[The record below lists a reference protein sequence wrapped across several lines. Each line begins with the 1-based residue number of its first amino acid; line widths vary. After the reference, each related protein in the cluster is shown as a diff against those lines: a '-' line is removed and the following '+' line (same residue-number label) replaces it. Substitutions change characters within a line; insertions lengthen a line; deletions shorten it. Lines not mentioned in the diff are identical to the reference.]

1 MSTLS
6 SAGQNPAPPSPPS
19 MAMSELN
26 KLTFQSTLL
35 SVSMIPIEQPIQQDK
50 ETLTF
55 ISSTQSPSSISKSS
69 SPRAARL
76 DAISSRI
83 RAEIIDLESPSD
95 AIVAARSEVETALKR
110 VKSIVSN
117 SSEELTKLTE

>member
-26 KLTFQSTLL
+26 KLTFKSTLL

-50 ETLTF
+50 ETLT

-83 RAEIIDLESPSD
+83 RAEIIDLESPID

-117 SSEELTKLTE
+117 SSEEFTKLTE

>member
-1 MSTLS
+1 
-6 SAGQNPAPPSPPS
+6 
-19 MAMSELN
+19 MSELN

-35 SVSMIPIEQPIQQDK
+35 SVSMIPIEQSIQQDK
-50 ETLTF
+50 ETHT

-83 RAEIIDLESPSD
+83 RAEIIDLESPID
-95 AIVAARSEVETALKR
+95 AIVAARSEVDIALKR

-117 SSEELTKLTE
+117 SSEEFTK

>member
-1 MSTLS
+1 MSTNS
-6 SAGQNPAPPSPPS
+6 PAGQSPAPPSPTS
-19 MAMSELN
+19 IAMSELN

-35 SVSMIPIEQPIQQDK
+35 SVSMIPIEQSIQQDK
-50 ETLTF
+50 ETHT

-83 RAEIIDLESPSD
+83 RAEIIDLESPID
-95 AIVAARSEVETALKR
+95 AIVAARSEVDIALKR

-117 SSEELTKLTE
+117 SSEEFTK